1 MKAKD
6 FKTVASAISKLE
18 GMKAEMEELSSTL
31 NGIADAAQE
40 AYDNMTEKAQES
52 DRGTALADAAQN
64 LADAANA
71 CDSGNVDDALD
82 ALGNLES

>member
-1 MKAKD
+1 MNAKD
-6 FKTVASAISKLE
+6 RKAVASIISKLE

-31 NGIADAAQE
+31 NEMADAAQE

-52 DRGTALADAAQN
+52 DRGIALEEATNYLADAAS
-64 LADAANA
+64 A
-71 CDSGNVDDALD
+71 CDSGNVDEALD